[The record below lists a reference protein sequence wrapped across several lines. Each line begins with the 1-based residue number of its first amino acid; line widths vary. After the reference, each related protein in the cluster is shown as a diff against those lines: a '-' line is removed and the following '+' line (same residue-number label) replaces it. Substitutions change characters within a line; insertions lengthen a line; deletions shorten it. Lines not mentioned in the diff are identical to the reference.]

1 MSSFSRFQE
10 KQLKRIEAN
19 QEMNTGFVFNA
30 YNTITLT
37 QFKKLA
43 EAEDPV
49 TVTASVVNRQEKD
62 LAYIYTAN
70 PTELDIGTV
79 WGAKGLKW
87 LIAEEIVIIKDVN
100 WHKYLAFLCNIEL
113 EDAYGFFIG
122 PEKTWVD
129 VVLREKAVLQSKEH
143 PILILPSDTLKLGS
157 KITIGGRAWVVQEK
171 DNVSTAGIDYYYL
184 RETTISKIT
193 DSTTGQV
200 TPQED
205 GSIEDYD
212 AKTPS
217 FVVEPTLVA
226 GVYEIAPNIPI
237 TLQTENGY
245 FNSSNSLIQIKSQ
258 SSNAVTFII
267 PFGVSSEI
275 TIKTKENN
283 EIITKKFKAVM

>member
-10 KQLKRIEAN
+10 KQLKQIEAN

-62 LAYIYTAN
+62 LAYIYTAK
-70 PTELDIGTV
+70 PTELNIGTV

-113 EDAYGFFIG
+113 EDVYGFFIG

-184 RETTISKIT
+184 RETTISKTT
-193 DSTTGQV
+193 DPATGQV

-217 FVVEPTLVA
+217 FVVEPKLVE

-267 PFGVSSEI
+267 PFGVNSEI